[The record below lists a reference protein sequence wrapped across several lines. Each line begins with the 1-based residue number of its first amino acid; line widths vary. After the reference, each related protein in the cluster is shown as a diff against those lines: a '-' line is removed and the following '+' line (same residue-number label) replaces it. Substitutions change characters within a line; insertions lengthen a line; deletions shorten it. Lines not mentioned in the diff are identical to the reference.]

1 MNKIS
6 IKIEDYKYTEF
17 LSYELS
23 QNIENLV
30 KIFSFT
36 INIPSD
42 NSIIK
47 EGDEVVI
54 DIDGEEF
61 LTGFIEIVN
70 KIDQGDKSII
80 QISGRD
86 NLCDL
91 VDSKIGAKIYKTPIS
106 FIELCKDVLK
116 TLNYDVIDNPNNIR
130 KQKGV
135 SVINKYGDISILQS
149 SDDVVHRDNDS
160 AFEVIKRCADK
171 RQLILNSD
179 GSGNLIINDIGGE
192 VCNTLLQRIRN
203 DRNSNI
209 LSSNVDIDYSKRFYK
224 YVVKSIPTANGNAT
238 SDTTIDPL
246 EPIIKEKGRGGIRSN
261 TINATGISYDDEI
274 RKNRIYTTFRQVSS
288 PKEVQRIAEW
298 ENNIRKAQSFVYN
311 CAVWGFR
318 QNLDEDIKKNPLWRV
333 NSLVDVVDDIKNVIG
348 RYLIKSVKYTKNENG
363 TKSEMVLIDKKAYT
377 ESLFEPLVKR
387 IKGSGNKGKEI
398 PIEPPM

>member
-130 KQKGV
+130 K
-135 SVINKYGDISILQS
+135 
-149 SDDVVHRDNDS
+149 HNDS

-261 TINATGISYDDEI
+261 TINATGVSYDDEI

-387 IKGSGNKGKEI
+387 IKGSGNKGREI
-398 PIEPPM
+398 PIEPPI

>member
-160 AFEVIKRCADK
+160 AF
-171 RQLILNSD
+171 
-179 GSGNLIINDIGGE
+179 
-192 VCNTLLQRIRN
+192 
-203 DRNSNI
+203 
-209 LSSNVDIDYSKRFYK
+209 
-224 YVVKSIPTANGNAT
+224 
-238 SDTTIDPL
+238 
-246 EPIIKEKGRGGIRSN
+246 
-261 TINATGISYDDEI
+261 
-274 RKNRIYTTFRQVSS
+274 
-288 PKEVQRIAEW
+288 
-298 ENNIRKAQSFVYN
+298 
-311 CAVWGFR
+311 
-318 QNLDEDIKKNPLWRV
+318 
-333 NSLVDVVDDIKNVIG
+333 
-348 RYLIKSVKYTKNENG
+348 
-363 TKSEMVLIDKKAYT
+363 
-377 ESLFEPLVKR
+377 
-387 IKGSGNKGKEI
+387 
-398 PIEPPM
+398 